1 LFFIIMSS
9 AQEGQHVKPS
19 PHNHS
24 SCYAGSA
31 AQADPLAEKPS
42 LDADVSNAYPTS
54 YDKSNVS
61 SETNVPGVDKSS
73 APDMEGPVT
82 PGDLEERVYAKLSKF
97 RAFMLC
103 AGMVLTYFL
112 SVRSFSIRGMGEVD
126 TCCCRPPPL
135 RL

>member
-1 LFFIIMSS
+1 MSS

-42 LDADVSNAYPTS
+42 LDADV
-54 YDKSNVS
+54 SNVS